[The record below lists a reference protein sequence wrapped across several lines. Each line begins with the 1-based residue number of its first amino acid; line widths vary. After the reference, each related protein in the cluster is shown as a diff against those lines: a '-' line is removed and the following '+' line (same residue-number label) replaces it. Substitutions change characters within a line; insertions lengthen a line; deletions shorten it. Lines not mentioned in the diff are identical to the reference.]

1 MKRNLKYVL
10 SLLCAFALIITASP
24 CFAIT
29 ALAAE
34 KDDNLVFSEYEYITS
49 VREMSDDEIDA
60 AALTVSEVQMLR
72 SNAIEDE
79 LLARKELPD
88 SELVS
93 RYGYT
98 YDEKQN

>member
-79 LLARKELPD
+79 LLARKDCPI
-88 SELVS
+88 
-93 RYGYT
+93 
-98 YDEKQN
+98 QNLSLAMGTHTMKS

>member
-49 VREMSDDEIDA
+49 V
-60 AALTVSEVQMLR
+60 
-72 SNAIEDE
+72 
-79 LLARKELPD
+79 
-88 SELVS
+88 
-93 RYGYT
+93 
-98 YDEKQN
+98 